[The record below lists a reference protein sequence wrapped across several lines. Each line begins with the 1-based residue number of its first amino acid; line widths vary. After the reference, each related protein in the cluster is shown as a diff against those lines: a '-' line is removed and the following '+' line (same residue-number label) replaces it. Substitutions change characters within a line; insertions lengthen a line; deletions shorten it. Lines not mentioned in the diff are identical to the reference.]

1 MRKNFKKPILATLLA
16 TSLVFCLTACSNEQ
30 GSSAP
35 ATSSDAEQNA
45 SEETKSESAVIT
57 DESVLKDGKLASN
70 AWKDGVL
77 KINGKI
83 FALTKTTL
91 EQFTESGYTADEADM
106 NYIIYGSHSVPLS
119 DEKHQKTEIKVKN
132 YSNDKPLYCKHALV
146 SGYTVNFAVDNGLE
160 GADAILPGNIKGGM
174 TKDEIIKIVGS
185 PKEDNYDTSLSYE
198 YEENNKG
205 LYTITFHFDYDTHTL
220 TDVNYSSYMDFA
232 NVADDSSTIQSS
244 LDTTSSSLTGKSNPS
259 DILKDAEIKIGSNV
273 YTMPISMTD
282 LTELGYSMHEDRMD
296 IILNPKEEDESTV
309 ELIDKG
315 GNIMNSKCFF
325 NPLDKPCSRSNCLV
339 TELSFN
345 SKAENVS
352 IAKGIKIGSTYNEVC
367 DAFGKTKKL
376 EVESG
381 TIIIKKDESAYCL
394 NYTYSAKRGEVET
407 TFFFSKKDDKVC
419 QIDMSVKEL
428 TQD

>member
-1 MRKNFKKPILATLLA
+1 MRKNFKKPFLATLLA
-16 TSLVFCLTACSNEQ
+16 TSLVFSLTACSNEQ

-45 SEETKSESAVIT
+45 SEETKTES
-57 DESVLKDGKLASN
+57 DESVLKDGKLASS

-83 FALTKTTL
+83 FTLTKTTL

-106 NYIIYGSHSVPLS
+106 NYIVYGSHSIILS
-119 DEKHQKTEIKVKN
+119 DEKHQKTEIEVKN
-132 YSNDKPLYCKHALV
+132 YSGDKPLYCKHALV
-146 SGYTVNFAVDNGLE
+146 SGYTVNFAVENGLE

-174 TKDEIIKIVGS
+174 TKDEIIAIVGS
-185 PKEDNYDTSLSYE
+185 PEEDDSDTLLSYT
-198 YEENNKG
+198 YKENDT
-205 LYTITFHFDYDTHTL
+205 TIYSIRFNFDYDTHTL
-220 TDVNYSSYMDFA
+220 NHVYYSNFMNFA
-232 NVADDSSTIQSS
+232 NVADDSSTIQNS
-244 LDTTSSSLTGKSNPS
+244 LDTSSSSTLTDKSNPS

-282 LTELGYSMHEDRMD
+282 LTELGYSMDEEEMNYV
-296 IILNPKEEDESTV
+296 LNSKGEIECSEE
-309 ELIDKG
+309 LKDKG
-315 GNIMNSKCFF
+315 GNIFCVESLY
-325 NPLDKPCSRSNCLV
+325 NPSDSPRATSNCLISK
-339 TELSFN
+339 LRFN
-345 SKAENVS
+345 SSAENVS
-352 IAKGIKIGSTYNEVC
+352 IAKGIKINSSYQEVC
-367 DAFGKTKKL
+367 DAFGEKEKI
-376 EVESG
+376 SN
-381 TIIIKKDESAYCL
+381 DEYYYL